1 MVRYDLKKISF
12 SLHIGFVGL
21 QDAGKEIILDFFKE
35 KALETDYTS
44 GEIDKDKKV
53 YEFFL
58 VFKQVPINLK
68 VFLAESM
75 KEIMFDYEKIKR
87 LDIIILALNLY
98 NLSSKNRYYKEEYD
112 EFVEYFMFQ
121 GMSVLVGLD
130 IELIVNGTP
139 SKDFRISRYNLV
151 QKAKELDILYCFEIL
166 NKKNDLLGFYNKLLG
181 DFTFKFQFTN
191 PEILEKAKDYGKTLI
206 E

>member
-1 MVRYDLKKISF
+1 MKKITF

-68 VFLAESM
+68 VFLAESI
-75 KEIMFDYEKIKR
+75 KEIMYDYETIKR

-191 PEILEKAKDYGKTLI
+191 PEILEKARDYGKTLLK
-206 E
+206 

>member
-1 MVRYDLKKISF
+1 
-12 SLHIGFVGL
+12 
-21 QDAGKEIILDFFKE
+21 
-35 KALETDYTS
+35 
-44 GEIDKDKKV
+44 
-53 YEFFL
+53 
-58 VFKQVPINLK
+58 
-68 VFLAESM
+68 
-75 KEIMFDYEKIKR
+75 
-87 LDIIILALNLY
+87 
-98 NLSSKNRYYKEEYD
+98 
-112 EFVEYFMFQ
+112 MFQ

-130 IELIVNGTP
+130 VELIVNGTP

-191 PEILEKAKDYGKTLI
+191 PEILEKAKDYGKTLL